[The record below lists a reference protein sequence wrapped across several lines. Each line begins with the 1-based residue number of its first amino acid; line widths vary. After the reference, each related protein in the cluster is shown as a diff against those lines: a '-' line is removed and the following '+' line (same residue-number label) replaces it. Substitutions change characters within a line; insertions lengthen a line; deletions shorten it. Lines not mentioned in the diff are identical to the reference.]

1 MTGPTLLGH
10 ETRRARA
17 SFRRFVYAATVA
29 TAAIA
34 VLAVVLALTLS
45 PDPLIRL
52 GLDELEG
59 ATGIRARYG
68 TGRLRLS
75 GIVLT
80 DVDLEVGSRTPSTA
94 PTPTMRM
101 DRVLVRPSF
110 VGLLAGRRGLP
121 CTVVAD
127 LSEGSATLTIDRQAD
142 AWELTLD
149 WSAIEARYVHPW
161 RGKPDLAGLIDG
173 RLSVS
178 TRVIDGQPAPEGS
191 WNIAGKEV
199 TVDGLKSGDLL
210 VPRLTLSTLH
220 TSGVWTGQRATI
232 TKLEAEGSF
241 GHVLLSGKIV
251 LRTPVEKTGLNM
263 RMTLVT
269 SGDIPRELGFLLG
282 MLLPQGS
289 STLSE
294 TYHVGGTLAMPT
306 LSPAVAR

>member
-1 MTGPTLLGH
+1 MAGPALLRH

-68 TGRLRLS
+68 RGRFRLS

-80 DVDLEVGSRTPSTA
+80 DVDLEVGSRTPSTS

-101 DRVLVRPSF
+101 DRVLVRPSL
-110 VGLLAGRRGLP
+110 VGLLTGRRGLP
-121 CTVVAD
+121 CTVVVD
-127 LSEGSATLTIDRQAD
+127 LCDGSATLTLDGQAD
-142 AWELTLD
+142 AWKLAFY
-149 WSAIEARYVHPW
+149 WSAIEARYVRPW

-178 TRVIDGQPAPEGS
+178 TRVIDGQSAQEGS
-191 WNIAGKEV
+191 WNISGKQI

-210 VPRLTLSTLH
+210 LPRLTLSTLQ
-220 TSGVWTGQRATI
+220 TVGAWTGRRATV
-232 TKLEAEGSF
+232 TTLDAEGSF
-241 GHVLLSGKIV
+241 GHVVLSGKLV

-269 SGDIPRELGFLLG
+269 SGDMPRDLGFLLR

-306 LSPAVAR
+306 LSPAAAR

>member
-1 MTGPTLLGH
+1 VTGPTLLRH
-10 ETRRARA
+10 ETRRAQA

-68 TGRLRLS
+68 TGRFRLS
-75 GIVLT
+75 GIALT
-80 DVDLEVGSRTPSTA
+80 DVDLEVGSRTPSTS

-110 VGLLAGRRGLP
+110 VGLLTGRRGLP

-127 LSEGSATLTIDRQAD
+127 LCEGNATLTLEGQTD
-142 AWELTLD
+142 AWKLALD

-178 TRVIDGQPAPEGS
+178 TRVIDGQSAPEGS
-191 WNIAGKEV
+191 WNIAGKEI

-210 VPRLTLSTLH
+210 LPRLTLSTLQM
-220 TSGVWTGQRATI
+220 TGAWTGRRATV
-232 TKLEAEGSF
+232 TKLDAEGSF
-241 GHVLLSGKIV
+241 GHVLLSGKLV
-251 LRTPVEKTGLNM
+251 LRIPVEKTGLNM

-269 SGDIPRELGFLLG
+269 SSDMPQELGFLLR

-294 TYHVGGTLAMPT
+294 TYHVGGTLAMPMLT
-306 LSPAVAR
+306 PAADR